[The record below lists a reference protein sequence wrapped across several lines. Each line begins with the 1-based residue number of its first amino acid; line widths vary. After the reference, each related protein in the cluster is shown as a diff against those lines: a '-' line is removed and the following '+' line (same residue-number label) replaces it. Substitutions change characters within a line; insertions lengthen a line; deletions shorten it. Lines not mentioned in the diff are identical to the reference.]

1 MELESI
7 PQTDPELRR
16 QLDKMFWM
24 NKELLRQINERDFQT
39 SKLKEEFRELQ
50 HEDME
55 KDKKLDDI
63 MSHRAEILKE
73 EEQR

>member
-1 MELESI
+1 M

-63 MSHRAEILKE
+63 MSHRAEFLKE